1 MADEKG
7 IHGLYDQLGDDAA
20 EQIWGDNSGN
30 SVISRRGFLSRSAL
44 GAMAA
49 AVGGANYLWRQI
61 PREPDPRRTGP
72 DHRTIRYRR

>member
-7 IHGLYDQLGDDAA
+7 IHELYDQLGDDAA

-49 AVGGANYLWRQI
+49 AVGGRIIFGDKFPANLI
-61 PREPDPRRTGP
+61 P
-72 DHRTIRYRR
+72 